1 MAASGLVAVEVRL
14 LLPVVAG
21 TMLQLRV
28 PTWLLLVADAI
39 RVLHLLLLAEIAC
52 QPTKTADD
60 TILLRVEAEAV
71 QHTVHHHEV
80 LVQLRL
86 LHRTVHLHEE
96 IPVADSQ
103 VEAVAE
109 EVFPVAVAV
118 VAVADVAD
126 VK

>member
-71 QHTVHHHEV
+71 QHTVHHQEV
-80 LVQLRL
+80 LVRLRL

-96 IPVADSQ
+96 VQAADSR

-109 EVFPVAVAV
+109 EVSPVAVAV
-118 VAVADVAD
+118 VAVADVAA

>member
-39 RVLHLLLLAEIAC
+39 WVLHLLLLAEIAC
-52 QPTKTADD
+52 QPTKMADD

-71 QHTVHHHEV
+71 QHTVHHQEV
-80 LVQLRL
+80 LVRLRL

-96 IPVADSQ
+96 VPVADSQ

-109 EVFPVAVAV
+109 EVSPVAVAV
-118 VAVADVAD
+118 VAVADVAA

>member
-28 PTWLLLVADAI
+28 PTWLLLVADAM

-71 QHTVHHHEV
+71 QHTVHHQEV
-80 LVQLRL
+80 LVRLRL

-96 IPVADSQ
+96 VPVADSQ
-103 VEAVAE
+103 VEAVAG
-109 EVFPVAVAV
+109 EVSPVVEVV
-118 VAVADVAD
+118 VAVADVAA

>member
-1 MAASGLVAVEVRL
+1 MAVSGLVAVEVRL

-21 TMLQLRV
+21 TMLQFRV
-28 PTWLLLVADAI
+28 PTWHLLVADAI
-39 RVLHLLLLAEIAC
+39 RVLHLLLLAETAC

-71 QHTVHHHEV
+71 QHTVHHQEV
-80 LVQLRL
+80 LVRLRL

-96 IPVADSQ
+96 VPVADSQ

-109 EVFPVAVAV
+109 EVSPVAVAV

>member
-1 MAASGLVAVEVRL
+1 MAVSGLVAVEVRL

-21 TMLQLRV
+21 TMLQFRV
-28 PTWLLLVADAI
+28 PTWHLLVADAI
-39 RVLHLLLLAEIAC
+39 RVLHLLLLAETAC

-71 QHTVHHHEV
+71 QHTVHHQEV
-80 LVQLRL
+80 LVRLRL

-96 IPVADSQ
+96 VPVADSQ

-109 EVFPVAVAV
+109 EVSPVAVAV
-118 VAVADVAD
+118 VAVADVAA